1 MIGDEVTGVK
11 MPSSTVET
19 TATASTASN
28 HMIPLA
34 ISNVSLQTI
43 HGQLDESNYSS
54 VGCIDF
60 SYNSIVAFACQSIV
74 QIVDCKSNPLR
85 TIQSL
90 HGHQAP
96 VTRVKFPRDNS
107 LKLASSDT
115 KSTLILWDV
124 LQGTKLCTFIADSKE
139 TKAGIVSFDWLNHTS
154 HSTCSSSPESIT
166 SIDQHAMNN
175 NGNSQSILVLYA
187 SHLLVLFDSTSGNTM
202 WRKKLSNQSPVS
214 SSLANSSSKNL
225 FFTPSGFSLDPF
237 TESNLVIPL
246 TPMNPS
252 QIQCS
257 FLHTSDIHSTSPL
270 TLKRY
275 HIFVTDLIQPQ
286 SLDKSPDM
294 RLGMRVINSYSA
306 FSKPSDDDEDASQF
320 KMEMRQVIYSKN
332 QRNQVAVA
340 SSRVVTIID
349 LNLNEILVTIP
360 LERSLANL
368 IDVWPCEQR
377 NALYTLHK
385 SACVILR
392 SYQKRLFFDDSR
404 GTHLLE
410 PSYKSLA
417 SSNCLKL
424 PKNVSV
430 AGFAVSPIEET
441 LIAILLSS
449 GKLVTLRVSQCDQE
463 NLSSPCQGL
472 FDVIP
477 QSLYNFGIDDPSIH
491 ITQHQVLAPLSKLTV
506 IKSCPPATKSNW
518 NDHRPLVALGTS
530 SGTIQVYDMS
540 TGHQEHN
547 LSIHSSTVRGI
558 DWVSLTTFL
567 SFSYSKAIQVSI
579 NSHQKW
585 KTNNEIVLT
594 DLKTGVNQIIRKDKN
609 ADFSPIQMIK
619 VSHLKQYFIIT
630 FKDEP
635 FEIWDLK
642 KLTLIKIMSKFS
654 QVTCVEWSP
663 ITSKSGRSNSIQVN
677 SLGEGEIKN
686 KELLS
691 HIMPPS
697 SSCINETETIAE
709 NFIFNNLSNGDLIH
723 YSVDNLNTR
732 EIHCIKG
739 DSSHGPLTSIAW
751 KGEQLLLAFA
761 DGVILFW
768 DLKKKCCIP
777 KATHKEAVKK
787 IRVGPGKG
795 NINFLVL
802 HKDSCLVLWDLN
814 SLTPSCE
821 IKNILDFDW
830 IASDRP
836 ILFMSDGTL
845 RITDLSLTR
854 YSFSINLSSK
864 CDINDINLNWNLLR
878 SSSRFK
884 LIANYTLTSIADVTT
899 HQLLD
904 RCINV
909 ALMTGNKLL
918 LKFWLLV
925 SHHLLDTS
933 IDPSFNLLL
942 KNDAYATLQKE
953 ALALYEFKKIAT
965 HSSGL
970 EMCTEYHLL
979 FKNYQRAVQL
989 LLESFPSG
997 LGQSSKSSPSHSSS
1011 CNSNDVD
1018 SIYYQNALKACL
1030 IASLTDQTSNEMNDK
1045 PSSSA
1050 EPVIKL
1056 VSASLIASGSL
1067 NQGVQ
1072 LLLLIDK
1079 ISDACRYLQSQG
1091 LFKKCAWIAK
1101 TCLSSKI
1108 TDDMVRSCLLQ
1119 LDQGE
1124 MLDELF
1130 IHLSTDSLI
1139 NVLKLLLLRNDI
1151 CTAALFI
1158 ILCRKHNISY
1168 NSSASHVEND
1178 IFNEFNKCLN
1188 QHQLSSLVQLFLRFI
1203 EPDVNT

>member
-1 MIGDEVTGVK
+1 MS
-11 MPSSTVET
+11 SSTIEA
-19 TATASTASN
+19 TATAAAAGATAAAVTN
-28 HMIPLA
+28 NMIPMA

-60 SYNSIVAFACQSIV
+60 SLNSIVAFACQSV
-74 QIVDCKSNPLR
+74 VLVVDVKSKPLR
-85 TIQSL
+85 IIQSL
-90 HGHQAP
+90 HGHSAM
-96 VTRVKFPRDNS
+96 VTKVKFPRDNS
-107 LKLASSDT
+107 LKVASSDL
-115 KSTLILWDV
+115 KSTLIIWDI
-124 LQGTKLCTFIADSKE
+124 LQGIKMCTFIADSKE
-139 TKAGIVSFDWLNHTS
+139 TKAGIVSFDWLNQHTS
-154 HSTCSSSPESIT
+154 NASSSSPECIASNG
-166 SIDQHAMNN
+166 QHHSNN
-175 NGNSQSILVLYA
+175 SANSQSILILYA
-187 SHLLVLFDSTSGNTM
+187 SHLLVLFDSATGNTI

-214 SSLANSSSKNL
+214 SSLGNSSSKNL
-225 FFTPSGFSLDPF
+225 FFSPSGFSLDPF

-257 FLHTSDIHSTSPL
+257 FLHTSDIHSSSPL

-294 RLGMRVINSYSA
+294 RLGMRIINSSSA

-320 KMEMRQVIYSKN
+320 KMEMRQVIYSRN

-368 IDVWPCEQR
+368 LDVWPCEQR

-385 SACVILR
+385 SGCVILR
-392 SYQKRLFFDDSR
+392 SYQKRMFFDDSR

-441 LIAILLSS
+441 LIAILLTS
-449 GKLVTLRVSQCDQE
+449 GRLITLRVSDTNQQDTDIRCR
-463 NLSSPCQGL
+463 GL
-472 FDVIP
+472 FDVVP
-477 QSLYNFGIDDPSIH
+477 QSMYEYDCVESYIH
-491 ITQHQVLAPLSKLTV
+491 INQHQVLAPLSKLTV

-518 NDHRPLVALGTS
+518 NEHRPLVALGTS

-558 DWVSLTTFL
+558 EWVSLNTFL
-567 SFSYSKAIQVSI
+567 SFSYTKAIQVSI
-579 NSHQKW
+579 NSNQKW
-585 KTNNEIVLT
+585 KTNNEIFLT
-594 DLKTGVNQIIRKDKN
+594 DLKTGVNQMIRKDKN
-609 ADFSPIQMIK
+609 ADFSPIHMIK

-663 ITSKSGRSNSIQVN
+663 ITAKSGRSNSVQIAP
-677 SLGEGEIKN
+677 LGEGEIKN

-697 SSCINETETIAE
+697 ASSLADGELTAE
-709 NFIFNNLSNGDLIH
+709 NFIFNNLANGDLMH
-723 YSVDNLNTR
+723 HSVDGVNTR

-739 DSSHGPLTSIAW
+739 DHSHGPLTAIAW
-751 KGEQLLLAFA
+751 KGEQLLLSFA

-768 DLKKKCCIP
+768 DLKKKSCVP
-777 KATHKEAVKK
+777 KSTHKEPVRK

-795 NINFLVL
+795 NAYFLVL
-802 HKDSCLVLWDLN
+802 HYDSCLVLWDMNTL
-814 SLTPSCE
+814 SASCE
-821 IKNILDFDW
+821 IKNILDIDW

-836 ILFMSDGTL
+836 VLLMADGTI
-845 RITDLSLTR
+845 RITDLSLNR
-854 YSFSINLSSK
+854 YSCPINLSCK
-864 CDINDINLNWNLLR
+864 CDIHDIYLNWNLLR
-878 SSSRFK
+878 SSARFK
-884 LIANYTLTSIADVTT
+884 LISSFTLTGIEETDA
-899 HQLLD
+899 HQLLHK
-904 RCINV
+904 CITV
-909 ALMTGNKLL
+909 ALMTGNKFL

-925 SHHLLDTS
+925 SHHLLNGAL
-933 IDPSFNLLL
+933 DPSFDLLL
-942 KNDAYATLQKE
+942 KNDAYAQVQKE
-953 ALALYEFKKIAT
+953 ALALFEFERI
-965 HSSGL
+965 SSSPCGL
-970 EMCTEYHLL
+970 ETCTEYHLL

-997 LGQSSKSSPSHSSS
+997 LSQQSKCSPSSG
-1011 CNSNDVD
+1011 DTM
-1018 SIYYQNALKACL
+1018 YYQNALKACL
-1030 IASLTDQTSNEMNDK
+1030 IASLTDHTSCEMKDK
-1045 PSSSA
+1045 APSTA

-1067 NQGVQ
+1067 DQGVQ

-1079 ISDACRYLQSQG
+1079 IADACRYLQSQG
-1091 LFKKCAWIAK
+1091 LYKKCAWIAK
-1101 TCLSSKI
+1101 TSLQSQA
-1108 TDDMVRSCLLQ
+1108 TDDIVRSCLLQ
-1119 LDQGE
+1119 LDQGHS
-1124 MLDELF
+1124 LDDLF
-1130 IHLSTDSLI
+1130 VHLATDSLVD
-1139 NVLKLLLLRNDI
+1139 VLKILLHRNDFSN
-1151 CTAALFI
+1151 AALFSI
-1158 ILCRKHNISY
+1158 MCRKKCISLH
-1168 NSSASHVEND
+1168 SSALHVQKD
-1178 IFNEFNKCLN
+1178 IFNEFTKCLH
-1188 QHQLSSLVQLFLRFI
+1188 QHQLSSLVQCVSRFI
-1203 EPDVNT
+1203 DADANT